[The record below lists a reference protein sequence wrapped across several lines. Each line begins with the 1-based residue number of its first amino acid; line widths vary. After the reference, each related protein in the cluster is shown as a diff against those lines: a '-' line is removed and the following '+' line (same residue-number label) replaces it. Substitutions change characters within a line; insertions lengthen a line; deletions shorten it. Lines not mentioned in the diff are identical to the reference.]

1 MPIISNFP
9 ALGGDEFEWVTC
21 TYTIN
26 MHPYVMMGAVNEND
40 NLVFKDFSTYGWPAK
55 NSTFQALKNSFFV
68 LQGVT
73 VVTSGGIEFLG
84 GNGAISLGV
93 ARITGDFT
101 IAG

>member
-1 MPIISNFP
+1 
-9 ALGGDEFEWVTC
+9 
-21 TYTIN
+21 
-26 MHPYVMMGAVNEND
+26 MMGAVNEND
-40 NLVFKDFSTYGWPAK
+40 NLVFKDFSTDGWPVK
-55 NSTFQALKNSFFV
+55 NSTFQVLKNSFFV

-73 VVTSGGIEFLG
+73 VMTSGGIEFLE